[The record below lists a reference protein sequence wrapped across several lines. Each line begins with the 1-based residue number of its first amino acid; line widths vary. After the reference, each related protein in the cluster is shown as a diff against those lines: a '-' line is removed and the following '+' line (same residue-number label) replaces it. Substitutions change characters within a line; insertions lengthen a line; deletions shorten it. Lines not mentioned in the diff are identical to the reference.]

1 MNADILIIDD
11 DISVLRGLRRTFRSE
26 FNIETAENG
35 EQAIAIADEGS
46 NFKVILCDQRMHG
59 IDGITTLQRLKKKL
73 PATPGILL
81 TGHLDVDTLRRAV
94 NEANVYKVIEKPCS
108 KQILEEALTE
118 GINAYE
124 ASLQQTRSAEKST
137 LGALK
142 IIEKI
147 LQTFEL
153 APGQNR
159 ARVSELARLMAMK
172 TKCAKLWEMKAAL
185 MLSEL
190 NTLRLEADR
199 FYNRDG
205 DRHERLAFVNDVL
218 ASIPRLNRVAEALY
232 FKDKNFDG
240 TGVPHNML
248 SGDGIPVFARAIH
261 VILEFERLID
271 QGLGILEAVSDM
283 RKRVELFD
291 PAFLDALEVAIA
303 ETISTTRAA

>member
-11 DISVLRGLRRTFRSE
+11 DISVLRGLRRTFRSK

-35 EQAIAIADEGS
+35 EQAIAIADEGWD
-46 NFKVILCDQRMHG
+46 FKVIVCDQRMEG
-59 IDGITTLQRLKKKL
+59 IDGLTTLERLKKKL

-81 TGHLDVDTLRRAV
+81 TGHVDVDTLQRAV
-94 NEANVYKVIEKPCS
+94 NEAKVYKVIDKPCT

-118 GINAYE
+118 AINAYE
-124 ASLQQTRSAEKST
+124 TSLQQTRSAEKST

-142 IIEKI
+142 IVEKI

-159 ARVSELARLMAMK
+159 TRVSELARLMAMK
-172 TKCAKLWEMKAAL
+172 TKCAKLWEMRAAL

-190 NTLRLEADR
+190 NTLRMEADR

-205 DRHERLAFVNDVL
+205 DRHERLAFVTDVL
-218 ASIPRLNRVAEALY
+218 ASIPRLSRVAEALY

-240 TGVPHNML
+240 TGVPHNLL

-271 QGLGILEAVSDM
+271 QGLGMIEAVTDM
-283 RKRVELFD
+283 RKRGELFD
-291 PAFLDALEVAIA
+291 PAFLNALEAAI
-303 ETISTTRAA
+303 EESIRTS

>member
-1 MNADILIIDD
+1 MNADILVIDD
-11 DISVLRGLRRTFRSE
+11 DVSVLHGLHRTFRRD

-35 EQAIAIADEGS
+35 EQAIAIVDEGW
-46 NFKVILCDQRMHG
+46 NFKVILCDQRMQG

-81 TGHLDVDTLRRAV
+81 TGHVDVETLRRAV
-94 NEANVYKVIEKPCS
+94 NEASAYKVIEKPCS
-108 KQILEEALTE
+108 KQILEASIAE
-118 GINAYE
+118 GMAAYE
-124 ASLQQTRSAEKST
+124 ASIQQTRSAEKST

-142 IIEKI
+142 MIEKI
-147 LQTFEL
+147 LQTFDL

-159 ARVSELARLMAMK
+159 PRMTELARSMAIK

-218 ASIPRLNRVAEALY
+218 ASIPRLSQVAEALY

-240 TGVPHNML
+240 TGVPHNLL
-248 SGDGIPVFARAIH
+248 SGDSIPVFARAIH

-271 QGLGILEAVSDM
+271 QGLGMSEAISDM
-283 RKRVELFD
+283 RKRNELFD
-291 PAFLDALEVAIA
+291 PTFLDALEAAIA
-303 ETISTTRAA
+303 ESIGTTRAA